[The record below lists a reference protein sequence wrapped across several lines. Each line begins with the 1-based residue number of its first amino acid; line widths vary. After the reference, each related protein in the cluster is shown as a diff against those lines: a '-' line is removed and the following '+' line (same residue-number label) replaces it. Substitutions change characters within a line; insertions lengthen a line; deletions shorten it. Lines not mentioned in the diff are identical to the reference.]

1 MGFGLELKKI
11 LKNRN
16 MSVAEFSRIS
26 GISSNTLYAIIS
38 RDSSDINSSTLYK
51 INNAL
56 ETDEIALLDIE
67 RNPEK
72 WGISSDSIG
81 IEVNEKNLDEKD
93 LEEREMQ
100 RLIEYAKKL
109 SPEKKLELI
118 KSLTDG
124 E

>member
-1 MGFGLELKKI
+1 
-11 LKNRN
+11 